1 MSSIDQRLRAAFG
14 ETDPE
19 WERRTLPAL
28 ARVRTRHRRK
38 RERMKLAAVSLSA
51 ATVVTGLVL
60 APELSDRLRS
70 SPTFVGAPN
79 SDEPDVNLDGKP
91 DVNLH
96 GTWSTAPLTDA
107 DVRGTLRDTG
117 PRKYTTAVLTALPRA
132 PFRLVARFEAGVVSL
147 QVRSSQR
154 SEEIDHE
161 TYQLRG
167 DMLSM
172 EPGTGGRNEFL
183 VVPETVASGTA
194 IRLLFRSSTEPP
206 TDGVPGEAW
215 QRALWATA
223 AFESSAPRGS

>member
-1 MSSIDQRLRAAFG
+1 MSSIDQRLHAAFG

-19 WERRTLPAL
+19 WERRTLPVL
-28 ARVRTRHRRK
+28 ARVHTRHRRK

-51 ATVVTGLVL
+51 AAVVTGLVL
-60 APELSDRLRS
+60 APEVSDRFTS
-70 SPTFVGAPN
+70 SPTFVGTPY
-79 SDEPDVNLDGKP
+79 SDEPN
-91 DVNLH
+91 VNLH

-107 DVRGTLRDTG
+107 DVRGTLRDAG
-117 PRKYTTAVLTALPRA
+117 LRKYTATVLTALPKT

-147 QVRSSQR
+147 QVTSSQ
-154 SEEIDHE
+154 SWEEIDHE

-167 DMLSM
+167 GTLSM
-172 EPGTGGRNEFL
+172 EPATGGRNEFL

-194 IRLLFRSSTEPP
+194 IRFLFRSSTEPP

-223 AFESSAPRGS
+223 VFESSAHQGS